1 VVPDR
6 DERMDSSSNGTGAG
20 TRVSLGFSFRA
31 LKNSV
36 DSTAVQPPGTKGL
49 VVFGERNTAGLLSAE
64 AGTGG
69 ALTPVLKCS

>member
-1 VVPDR
+1 MVPGR
-6 DERMDSSSNGTGAG
+6 DERMDSSSNGTCAG

-36 DSTAVQPPGTKGL
+36 ESTGVHPPSTKGL
-49 VVFGERNTAGLLSAE
+49 VVFWEKDAAGLLSAE

-69 ALTPVLKCS
+69 GLTPVLKCS